1 MECDDKTDL
10 EKEIQTL
17 SHDDICEITL
27 STLRTLLASDKLLDD
42 LPADVTIEEVN
53 SQIAVAQGQSITVQI
68 LRNSEGSINV
78 VIPQAS
84 CTVYDL
90 KKAVQR
96 SFELKQ
102 QRSKSRNKI
111 SWHYIWK
118 TYLLKNDDYTSSDE
132 NDDQSLGS
140 LMYHDSNLVS
150 SHGVQNKSKIRF
162 IKRLRNT
169 DYSRLGRRHREAY
182 EHRRD
187 SRRQSDKRRR
197 SRDRSRER

>member
-78 VIPQAS
+78 VVSVLLINCKGVLTGFLLLLF
-84 CTVYDL
+84 CTCCS
-90 KKAVQR
+90 
-96 SFELKQ
+96 SFVILIDRCEI
-102 QRSKSRNKI
+102 I
-111 SWHYIWK
+111 SW
-118 TYLLKNDDYTSSDE
+118 
-132 NDDQSLGS
+132 QG
-140 LMYHDSNLVS
+140 
-150 SHGVQNKSKIRF
+150 RF
-162 IKRLRNT
+162 F
-169 DYSRLGRRHREAY
+169 
-182 EHRRD
+182 
-187 SRRQSDKRRR
+187 
-197 SRDRSRER
+197 